1 MSSLFRKNVFFERE
15 QDKYDD
21 EAKDY
26 LGNQQ
31 KTQQLLN
38 KARKKAQRKK
48 GNLGDAWNK
57 LQLFIDLVKAYS
69 KGEYRNVSTK
79 TIITVIGALLYFVS
93 PLDLIPDFLLGIGF
107 IDDAAVIGYALKKIS
122 TEIDAF
128 SVWKMSGR
136 Y

>member
-1 MSSLFRKNVFFERE
+1 MFRKNVILERE
-15 QDKYDD
+15 QHKYAD

-26 LGNQQ
+26 LANQQ

-93 PLDLIPDFLLGIGF
+93 PLDLIPDFIIGMGF
-107 IDDAAVIGYALKKIS
+107 IDDAAVIAYALKKIS

-128 SVWKMSGR
+128 SDWKMSGR
-136 Y
+136 H

>member
-1 MSSLFRKNVFFERE
+1 MFRKNIIFEKE
-15 QDKYDD
+15 QRKYDD
-21 EAKDY
+21 EAMDY

-38 KARKKAQRKK
+38 KAGKKAQRKK
-48 GNLGDAWNK
+48 GNLGEAWNK

-79 TIITVIGALLYFVS
+79 TIITVTCALLYFVS
-93 PLDLIPDFLLGIGF
+93 PLDLIPDFIVGIGF

-122 TEIDAF
+122 SELDAF
-128 SVWKMSGR
+128 SDWKKAGKV
-136 Y
+136 

>member
-1 MSSLFRKNVFFERE
+1 MFRKNVFFERE

>member
-1 MSSLFRKNVFFERE
+1 MFRKNIIFEKE
-15 QDKYDD
+15 QCKYDD
-21 EAKDY
+21 EAKVY

-48 GNLGDAWNK
+48 GNLGEAWNK

-79 TIITVIGALLYFVS
+79 TIITVIVALLYFVS
-93 PLDLIPDFLLGIGF
+93 PLDLIPDFIIGFGF
-107 IDDAAVIGYALKKIS
+107 IDDAAMIGYTLKKIS
-122 TEIDAF
+122 TEIDLF
-128 SVWKMSGR
+128 SEWKKSR
-136 Y
+136 NF